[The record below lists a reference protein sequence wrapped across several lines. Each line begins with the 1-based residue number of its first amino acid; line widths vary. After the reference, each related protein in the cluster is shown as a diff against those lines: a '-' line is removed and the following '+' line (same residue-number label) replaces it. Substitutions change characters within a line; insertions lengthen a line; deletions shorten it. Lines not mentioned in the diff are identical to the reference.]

1 MLPFLLSPL
10 VKAGVIAVV
19 VLAAVLAVAVY
30 LHSVR
35 VSGADAERAAEAQ
48 ATAAHTAT
56 VIQNSSRIDQ
66 STWSDPNP
74 QATLKKEWER
84 PQ

>member
-1 MLPFLLSPL
+1 
-10 VKAGVIAVV
+10 
-19 VLAAVLAVAVY
+19 
-30 LHSVR
+30 VR

-66 STWSDPNP
+66 NIWSDPNP

>member
-10 VKAGVIAVV
+10 VKAGAIAVG
-19 VLAAVLAVAVY
+19 VLAVVLAVAIY

-35 VSGADAERAAEAQ
+35 VAGADAERAAEAQ
-48 ATAAHTAT
+48 SEAAHTSA
-56 VIQNSSRIDQ
+56 VLKNSSRIDQ
-66 STWSDPNP
+66 STWADPNP